1 MDLGTPPLVPC
12 RLQDRGSPWP
22 RCRPWTLHNQD
33 PGDPLTPKEDNYR
46 CRWAKEALKSPRWP
60 WSSAGTL
67 TPLQEVCDVLLPLE
81 GGLGALCEEAEQQ
94 VQQRLHAQTSG
105 LLLLQQQLL
114 QPLQTHLSRHPE
126 RWRVRQRPRSQARSQ
141 PPTVRE
147 EHAAQAPL
155 PGESSRAQ
163 PASYS
168 ASLAPENIPDS

>member
-1 MDLGTPPLVPC
+1 M
-12 RLQDRGSPWP
+12 
-22 RCRPWTLHNQD
+22 
-33 PGDPLTPKEDNYR
+33 
-46 CRWAKEALKSPRWP
+46 
-60 WSSAGTL
+60 
-67 TPLQEVCDVLLPLE
+67 LLPLQ

-114 QPLQTHLSRHPE
+114 QALQTDLSRHPE

-147 EHAAQAPL
+147 EHAAQAPF

-163 PASYS
+163 PANYS
-168 ASLAPENIPDS
+168 ASLAPENIPDIRSLPSVPVSAPGEVASLPRLSASRSASVCPPHRFLIPLNLDFPLRTRDVGQPVDSSRLPAAAPCLQRGASAR